1 MKIINIG
8 VRLCLEGTGKAG
20 AGLGVFLMVRRER
33 PSLNVGCLASDLE
46 ALLHVKNHHAITNH
60 TELFFFEKVHGECMA
75 LSWMQFK

>member
-46 ALLHVKNHHAITNH
+46 ALLQCSSTAAARCLGLAFA
-60 TELFFFEKVHGECMA
+60 ELLGAVSPTLGFE
-75 LSWMQFK
+75 